1 MLLALDT
8 ATRSSGI
15 ALFDGQ
21 SLVAELNWH
30 SVQGQTVELA
40 PRLVQLLA
48 WHQLEASAIQA
59 VAVAIG
65 PGSYTGLRVALTL
78 AKGMALAQGLPLL
91 GVPTLDATAY
101 PFLDGGLAVG
111 AVVQAGR
118 GQLCWAIYSAH
129 PLDDPPMQ
137 PATVGAWH
145 GWRTAYLVMG
155 ALAMVLLMLAAQGL
169 RRDPA
174 YVGLQ
179 PDGGGW
185 SKSGSNPFLMGVSF
199 TDALRDRRFWTIF
212 FAFLCGVFSLMS
224 VMLHIVPHATDLGIP
239 PAAAAGIL
247 STIGGVSMVGR
258 FTIGNAVDR
267 IGSRISMIVCFVLLI
282 AVLVWLQKADE
293 LWMLYLFAGAYG
305 FVHGGFFTVVSP
317 IVAEYFGLRSHG
329 LLFGTVVF
337 AGTVGGF
344 VGPVLA
350 GRIFDVTTSY
360 RLAFWVCIVAAS
372 AGLALILSLKPAR
385 GWETEPNR

>member
-145 GWRTAYLVMG
+145 GWRTAYQMTG
-155 ALAMVLLMLAAQGL
+155 QAALAAALRSPTRLVGELPTSLEDGL
-169 RRDPA
+169 RAAMGDQARQ
-174 YVGLQ
+174 Q
-179 PDGGGW
+179 PLVAGQ
-185 SKSGSNPFLMGVSF
+185 
-199 TDALRDRRFWTIF
+199 RR
-212 FAFLCGVFSLMS
+212 
-224 VMLHIVPHATDLGIP
+224 
-239 PAAAAGIL
+239 AAALAELGWLRLQAGEVDDPSSL
-247 STIGGVSMVGR
+247 SP
-258 FTIGNAVDR
+258 
-267 IGSRISMIVCFVLLI
+267 
-282 AVLVWLQKADE
+282 
-293 LWMLYLFAGAYG
+293 LYL
-305 FVHGGFFTVVSP
+305 
-317 IVAEYFGLRSHG
+317 R
-329 LLFGTVVF
+329 
-337 AGTVGGF
+337 
-344 VGPVLA
+344 
-350 GRIFDVTTSY
+350 
-360 RLAFWVCIVAAS
+360 
-372 AGLALILSLKPAR
+372 
-385 GWETEPNR
+385 EP